1 MKKRIIISVTS
12 DLATDQRVLK
22 VANSCYKNGHDV
34 LLIGRKLKN
43 SLPVNQP
50 FATKRMRLLFNR
62 SAFFYAEYNVRL
74 FFKLLF
80 SRTDIF
86 LSNDTDTLLANYLAS
101 KIRRKKLVFDA
112 HELFPE
118 VPELTNRPK
127 TKRIWEKIENWIFP
141 KLKYSYTVCQSIA
154 NYYNEKYGINMQV
167 VRNVPYY
174 QKNTSE
180 KKLAFGDKKI
190 IPQKI
195 IIYQGALNVGR
206 GIEWVIDAMPLINN
220 AILVII
226 GDGDIRAQFEKQTK
240 DLNLSGKVVFLGKI
254 PADKLYEY
262 TISADIGLC
271 LLENRGLSYY
281 FSLPNRVFDYVQ
293 ARIPVLASD
302 LPEIANIVEQYKTGK
317 LIDNYTPDFL
327 AKTIT
332 EMLSQPIDT
341 QHFDEISKELCW
353 ENEEKILLEVI
364 NVSSI

>member
-22 VANSCYKNGHDV
+22 VANSCHKNGYDV
-34 LLIGRKLKN
+34 LLVGRKLKN

-50 FATKRMRLLFNR
+50 FATKRMRLFFNR
-62 SAFFYAEYNVRL
+62 SAFFYAEYNLRL

-80 SRTDIF
+80 SRADIF

-127 TKRIWEKIENWIFP
+127 TKRIWEKNENWIFP
-141 KLKYSYTVCQSIA
+141 KLNYSYTVCQSIA
-154 NYYNEKYGINMQV
+154 DYYNEKYGINMQV

-174 QKNTSE
+174 QEKTLRE
-180 KKLAFGDKKI
+180 KKLVFGNK
-190 IPQKI
+190 KI

-206 GIEWVIDAMPLINN
+206 RIEWVIDAMPLIDN

-226 GDGDIRAQFEKQTK
+226 GDGDIRAQLEKQTK
-240 DLNLSGKVVFLGKI
+240 DLNLSEKVVFLGKI

-281 FSLPNRVFDYVQ
+281 FSLPNRIFDYIQ

-332 EMLSQPIDT
+332 EILSQPIDT
-341 QHFDEISKELCW
+341 QHLDEISKELCW
-353 ENEEKILLEVI
+353 ENEEKILLEI
-364 NVSSI
+364 ITN